1 MAAALLEVLMKEKR
15 QWFHL
20 YPESTLASNLSIAS
34 GGVKLFSI
42 LLLVLAVPATLA
54 VVSVGFRILM
64 ASNWGSALFFMMDEL
79 DEEIFMVFFLWCLF
93 FACRYVASVLQGK
106 AELTVARQPQMAS
119 PAPVAAEAPMPA
131 ELPEQAQQ

>member
-1 MAAALLEVLMKEKR
+1 MKEKR

-54 VVSVGFRILM
+54 VVSVGFR
-64 ASNWGSALFFMMDEL
+64 
-79 DEEIFMVFFLWCLF
+79 
-93 FACRYVASVLQGK
+93 YVASVLQGK

-119 PAPVAAEAPMPA
+119 PAPAAAEAPMPA